1 MKMEDNLIGNSKQM
15 TDILGN
21 IYEYNCLGCEIASK
35 KITPPGG
42 IIYEDETFIL
52 ASDPEVPLKGFL
64 IVNVKRH
71 INSLIELSVDEQH
84 RMIEIVGKAINILKE
99 LNITQEVTLVQ
110 EERSKHF
117 HMWIFPNQPWMVEKF
132 GKGISYLRDICKY
145 AQENVTKEQLD
156 EVLETIELVKKAYK

>member
-1 MKMEDNLIGNSKQM
+1 MTNVDNLIGNSKKM

-21 IYEYNCLGCEIASK
+21 TYEYNCLGCEIASK

-71 INSLIELSVDEQH
+71 INSLTELSIDEQH
-84 RMIEIVGKAINILKE
+84 RMIEIVSKAITVLKD
-99 LNITQEVTLVQ
+99 LNITKEVTLVQ

-117 HMWIFPNQPWMVEKF
+117 HMWIFPNQDWMIEKF
-132 GKGISYLRDICKY
+132 GKGIVYLRDICKY
-145 AQENVTKEQLD
+145 AQENVTKEELD
-156 EVLETIELVKKAYK
+156 EVMETIELIKNAYK